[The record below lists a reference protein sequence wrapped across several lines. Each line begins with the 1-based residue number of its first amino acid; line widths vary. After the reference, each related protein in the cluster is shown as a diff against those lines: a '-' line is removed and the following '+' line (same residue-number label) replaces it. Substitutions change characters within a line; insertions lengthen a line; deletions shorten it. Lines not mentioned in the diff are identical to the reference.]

1 MIPQIEQ
8 LQRILNKI
16 LFERY
21 PEIQDIRVFE
31 HEISENPGVYVR
43 ITTEHGDNE
52 NQIKSEV
59 GKIAR
64 LVSVSLT
71 HTLVLPEFMIPK
83 N

>member
-1 MIPQIEQ
+1 MIPQIDQ

-16 LFERY
+16 LLDRY

-31 HEISENPGVYVR
+31 HEIFENPGVYVR
-43 ITTEHGDNE
+43 ITTEHGENE

-64 LVSVSLT
+64 LVSVPLT
-71 HTLVLPEFMIPK
+71 NTLVLPEFMIPK